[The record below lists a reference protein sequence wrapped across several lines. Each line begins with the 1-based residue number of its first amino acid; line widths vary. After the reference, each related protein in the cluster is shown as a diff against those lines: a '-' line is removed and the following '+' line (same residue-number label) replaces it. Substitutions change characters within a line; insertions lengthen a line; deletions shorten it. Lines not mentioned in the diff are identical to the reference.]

1 MELTKKEFWA
11 REPEGGKLNL
21 FGIAVMVSLEDI
33 KKKKLS
39 RMNKRAEW
47 TLNLDMLIKITS
59 L

>member
-33 KKKKLS
+33 KKKK
-39 RMNKRAEW
+39 
-47 TLNLDMLIKITS
+47 TLKNEQKGRVDTKS
-59 L
+59 GHVD